1 MTVSSIA
8 ALAVPLVVTA
18 VGAICLFG
26 RKNYFDIFLK
36 GAVEGLHTAVGLLP
50 TLIALL
56 VAIRML
62 TASGLPS
69 DLAELLSPAA
79 AAIGLPAE
87 LLPLLFTR
95 PFSGSAATAAYSALL
110 TECGPD
116 SFPALCASVIMGASD
131 TVVYVCAVYFSAARV
146 RHTRHALPCAFA
158 VMLFS
163 VFFSC
168 AVCRFFF
175 G

>member
-1 MTVSSIA
+1 MTLTAAA
-8 ALAVPLVVTA
+8 ALAVPLVVAA

-26 RKNYFDIFLK
+26 KKNYFHFFLT
-36 GAVEGLHTAVGLLP
+36 GAADGLHTAVELLP
-50 TLIALL
+50 TLVALL
-56 VAIRML
+56 AAVRML
-62 TASGLPS
+62 SASGL
-69 DLAELLSPAA
+69 LADVADLLSPAA

-87 LLPLLFTR
+87 LLPLLLSR

-110 TECGPD
+110 ADSGPD
-116 SFPALCASVIMGASD
+116 SFPALCASVIMGSSD
-131 TVVYVCAVYFSAARV
+131 TVVYICAVYFGTARV

-158 VMLFS
+158 VMLFGI
-163 VFFSC
+163 FFSS